1 MRNFPEGR
9 LRSARLVGVGVA
21 SAAAIGSLVVAAGP
35 AQANFPP
42 KPGEVRV
49 ASTLSEPVP
58 AGCPSSAPAGMVR
71 VPGDVGQLCR
81 TAVAGATSPQA
92 AGAIRYA
99 FAHLGAAYSQFNRDS
114 VSPPVYDCSS
124 LVGRAFR
131 AAGARITRGSSSWN
145 FYPYFGWTGAYT
157 TDAYQGTNLMRLAS
171 NAPMVPGDIIIQFNG
186 SNPANSA
193 GNAGHAQMYLGT
205 IGGSRLV
212 IHSSG
217 GGLKVVKYGN
227 GWFSNEWHFRYKSL
241 TTPLTAADRVDSQVT
256 PWKYETYTAPA
267 NTVLHKRLQVT
278 PEDGR
283 VVYLQRFLP
292 YWKRWINYS
301 QSATGDSGIVPF
313 DIPMFK

>member
-1 MRNFPEGR
+1 
-9 LRSARLVGVGVA
+9 
-21 SAAAIGSLVVAAGP
+21 
-35 AQANFPP
+35 
-42 KPGEVRV
+42 
-49 ASTLSEPVP
+49 
-58 AGCPSSAPAGMVR
+58 
-71 VPGDVGQLCR
+71 
-81 TAVAGATSPQA
+81 
-92 AGAIRYA
+92 
-99 FAHLGAAYSQFNRDS
+99 
-114 VSPPVYDCSS
+114 
-124 LVGRAFR
+124 
-131 AAGARITRGSSSWN
+131 
-145 FYPYFGWTGAYT
+145 
-157 TDAYQGTNLMRLAS
+157 
-171 NAPMVPGDIIIQFNG
+171 MVPGDIIIQFNG

-313 DIPMFK
+313 DIPMFKGRMSWRLTAPATVLLRLGPAAVFIGSYGSATGRWPGLQGRNRRPLTCSATPARSRYGVTSQEWPAAPRIMHRSMSLPGDDLLRGSDRSPRECGQGP